1 MSDLV
6 RIKLLKLPKGFTGKF
21 ANYSFE
27 NSISEPMLRR
37 EAERLSCVTS
47 VEFIDSE
54 NIIERRKRERGE
66 VQEKIKRSAANKPIK
81 VATEAPVSV
90 PEKPKYDRPTLE
102 SIADKEGSAGLRKIA
117 NEYNVKGRSIPELI
131 EAIMK
136 AQ

>member
-1 MSDLV
+1 MSESSLV
-6 RIKLLKLPKGFTGKF
+6 QIKLLKHPEGFTGKF
-21 ANYSFE
+21 GNYNFT
-27 NSISEPMLRR
+27 NNISEPMLRR
-37 EAERLSCVTS
+37 EAERLSVITS

-54 NIIERRKRERGE
+54 NIIERRQRERGE
-66 VQEKIKRSAANKPIK
+66 VHQIMESKK
-81 VATEAPVSV
+81 VAKVAPQAPVSA